1 MKRKF
6 KSSQYDAKLD
16 RAYLTKW
23 MRGEITTMTAIRL
36 MSEHNGW
43 EDMTID
49 EFIEMAN
56 SLGYFKVMRHNRI
69 YD

>member
-6 KSSQYDAKLD
+6 KSSEYDANLD
-16 RAYLTKW
+16 RHYLTQWVK
-23 MRGEITTMTAIRL
+23 GEITAMTAIRL
-36 MSEHNGW
+36 MSEHNEW
-43 EDMTID
+43 KDMTVD

-56 SLGYFKVMRHNRI
+56 SLGYFKVMRNNRI